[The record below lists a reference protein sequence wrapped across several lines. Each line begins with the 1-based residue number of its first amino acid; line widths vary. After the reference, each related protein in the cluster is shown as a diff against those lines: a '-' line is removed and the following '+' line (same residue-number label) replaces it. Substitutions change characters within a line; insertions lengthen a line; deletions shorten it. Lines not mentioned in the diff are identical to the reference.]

1 MRASA
6 DETSPPARFPLRY
19 DAGRFSQSAFTQET
33 RAQVRPGTS
42 LVAVAFFLMPTRP
55 LKVFLVE
62 DMKHLQVLMG
72 ELLTSLGNFQLAGT
86 AASEAEASIWL
97 DEHADD
103 WDLVIADL
111 VLDQGT
117 GFGVVK
123 KCRQRAAGRKVL
135 VLSDYVTPGIHRHC
149 LALGADAAMMKSDM
163 PAFLDFCRGLD
174 ADASVG

>member
-1 MRASA
+1 M
-6 DETSPPARFPLRY
+6 T
-19 DAGRFSQSAFTQET
+19 
-33 RAQVRPGTS
+33 
-42 LVAVAFFLMPTRP
+42 TRP

-62 DMKHLQVLMG
+62 DMKHLQVLME

-123 KCRQRAAGRKVL
+123 KCRQRPAGRKVL

-174 ADASVG
+174 ADAGVG

>member
-1 MRASA
+1 MRVAFFTVSVHSG
-6 DETSPPARFPLRY
+6 EES
-19 DAGRFSQSAFTQET
+19 GR
-33 RAQVRPGTS
+33 
-42 LVAVAFFLMPTRP
+42 LVAVAVLPMPARP
-55 LKVFLVE
+55 VKVFLVE
-62 DMKHLQVLMG
+62 DMKHLQVLME

-117 GFGVVK
+117 GFGIVK
-123 KCRQRAAGRKVL
+123 KCRQRPPGRKVL

-163 PAFLDFCRGLD
+163 PAFLDFCRGLE
-174 ADASVG
+174 ADGGVG